1 VIKLLGVHH
10 GGGVGGAPV
19 SMLKLLA
26 ALDRSRFEALAVF
39 TEPGPVTSHAAGLRV
54 PSRVERTGGAFFYS
68 AHARLEP
75 RGVARFLR
83 TFGPSVFRARAVLR
97 AERPDVLHLNTS
109 VLLAWAV
116 AARRER
122 VPVVWVVREVLGP
135 NPVLRNWHAG
145 FIVRHARR
153 VVAISEAVRSCFPPT
168 ADVRVVHNAVDLAD
182 FPFVAAPEANVV
194 ALVGSPQRVKGHWLM
209 LDVLECLPD
218 VKLMLV
224 AGGADSAYAMSARGR
239 VKRAMGLPL
248 DNLAAFQ
255 RDAAKRGLSER
266 LHVTGFVAPQEL
278 GRMLAACDVLVFP
291 SLEPEGFGRPI
302 IEAMA
307 MARPVVATDLGPSR
321 EILGPDAGRLV
332 PPTSEAIARALRDLL
347 ERPEERRR
355 LGMCGR
361 ARVEQCFTLDRQVD
375 ATSAIYADAVA

>member
-1 VIKLLGVHH
+1 
-10 GGGVGGAPV
+10 
-19 SMLKLLA
+19 
-26 ALDRSRFEALAVF
+26 
-39 TEPGPVTSHAAGLRV
+39 
-54 PSRVERTGGAFFYS
+54 
-68 AHARLEP
+68 
-75 RGVARFLR
+75 
-83 TFGPSVFRARAVLR
+83 VLR

-122 VPVVWVVREVLGP
+122 VPVVWMVREVLGP

-153 VVAISEAVRSCFPPT
+153 VVAISEAVRSCLQPT

-182 FPFVAAPEANVV
+182 FPVVAAPASNVV
-194 ALVGSPQRVKGHWLM
+194 ALVGSPQRVKGHWLL
-209 LDVLECLPD
+209 LDVLERLPD

-224 AGGADSAYAMSARGR
+224 AGGADSAYATSARGR
-239 VKRAMGLPL
+239 LKRAIGLPL
-248 DNLAAFQ
+248 DNLAALQ
-255 RDAAKRGLSER
+255 RDAAKRGLTAR
-266 LHVTGFVAPQEL
+266 LHVTGFVAPQGL
-278 GRMLAACDVLVFP
+278 GKTLAACDVLVFP

-332 PPTSEAIARALRDLL
+332 PPTSDAIARALRDLL
-347 ERPEERRR
+347 DRPEERRR
-355 LGMCGR
+355 LGMRGR
-361 ARVEQCFTLDRQVD
+361 ARVERCFTLDRQVD
-375 ATSAIYADAVA
+375 AMSAIYADAVA